1 MVNAGVPDTL
11 DKESAVHAEHAE
23 ENALA
28 ILSAQVQYDNGR
40 IKDLVRSPY
49 VFGAAMLASFGGF
62 SFGYGKQ
69 RLPQGCKCSCS
80 DEPWFRPRCHL
91 IDPSHGP
98 VPRDL
103 PRDLSR

>member
-1 MVNAGVPDTL
+1 MAGTGVSDTL

-49 VFGAAMLASFGGF
+49 VFGTAMLASFGI
-62 SFGYGKQ
+62 KT
-69 RLPQGCKCSCS
+69 
-80 DEPWFRPRCHL
+80 
-91 IDPSHGP
+91 
-98 VPRDL
+98 
-103 PRDLSR
+103 